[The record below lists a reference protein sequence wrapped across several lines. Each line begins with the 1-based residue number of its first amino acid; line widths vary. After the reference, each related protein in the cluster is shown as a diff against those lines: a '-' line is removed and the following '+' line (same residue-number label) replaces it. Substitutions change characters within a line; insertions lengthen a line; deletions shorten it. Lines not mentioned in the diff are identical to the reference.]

1 MADVEK
7 PASAPDAAATAKNV
21 RIEKLNSDDAE
32 APAAEPAQLEA
43 AGEKV
48 PTGQLSQLD
57 DPKDQC
63 SVIAR
68 LTIGQFSSAAC
79 YMAMMFFALSTAI
92 NCVVLDKS
100 LDDRAPNTQPR
111 TSTLRLRAA

>member
-1 MADVEK
+1 MADVEE
-7 PASAPDAAATAKNV
+7 PASAPEAT
-21 RIEKLNSDDAE
+21 EKTA
-32 APAAEPAQLEA
+32 
-43 AGEKV
+43 
-48 PTGQLSQLD
+48 TGRLSQLA

-100 LDDRAPNTQPR
+100 STIVR
-111 TSTLRLRAA
+111 T